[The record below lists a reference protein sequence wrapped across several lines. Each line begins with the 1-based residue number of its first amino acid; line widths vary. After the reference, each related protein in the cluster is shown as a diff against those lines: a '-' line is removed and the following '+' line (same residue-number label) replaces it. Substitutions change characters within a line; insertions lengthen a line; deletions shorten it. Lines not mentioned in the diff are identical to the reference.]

1 METILEQQRRYH
13 EERER
18 LIKLMV
24 DEYVTKK
31 VSDRDRIYSEHRLKA
46 LLELYITGTGSL
58 RELYEDKDGERKH
71 EVAALSGPNEFS
83 EFYARLKQIKEFY
96 KRHPNEISV
105 PLSVEFE
112 ELGKSYGGGQ
122 AAAGGESNSGSG
134 NANPGAGSGSA
145 SSAASAAVNASA
157 SGSSA
162 APSAD
167 DLAHLVAFTDEEGCG
182 RYLDLHECYVRYL
195 NIRGAER
202 LDYITY
208 LTRFDHVFDIP
219 RDRKNIAYSQYL
231 GGLLDYLADYVAR
244 IRPLLDLDAELGDVR
259 RAFAGQWTAGTFAGW
274 PRDQRQDGGGT
285 GGSSLA
291 ATGAHLDLSAFGSWE
306 ELASLGLDRL
316 KSALMALGVKC
327 GGTLEERAQ
336 RLFSTKGMQRIEP
349 QLVARNK
356 DADGRGAQREQA
368 RWREVA
374 EMEAQLYRLAELVS
388 EQRAA
393 TKENVQRK
401 QARTEAEREDSDAD
415 ASDTDDDDADG
426 DDVPYNPKN
435 LPLGWDGKPIP
446 YWLYKLHGLNISY
459 SCEICGNY
467 TYKGPK
473 AFQRHFAEWRHAH
486 GMRCLGIPNT
496 AHFANV
502 TQIEDA
508 ITLWEKLKT
517 QKQGERWIPEAEEE
531 FEDSLG
537 NVVNKKTF
545 EDLKRQ
551 GLL

>member
-18 LIKLMV
+18 LSKAMV
-24 DEYVTKK
+24 DEMLVAKQNSAKDAVFT
-31 VSDRDRIYSEHRLKA
+31 DHRLHLLLQLHNNATIA
-46 LLELYITGTGSL
+46 LK
-58 RELYEDKDGERKH
+58 ELYEDKDGVRKS
-71 EVAALSGPNEFS
+71 EVQALSGPNEFS

-96 KRHPNEISV
+96 KKHPNEISV

-112 ELGKSYGGGQ
+112 ELTKSYGNQ
-122 AAAGGESNSGSG
+122 DEMNS
-134 NANPGAGSGSA
+134 
-145 SSAASAAVNASA
+145 
-157 SGSSA
+157 
-162 APSAD
+162 
-167 DLAHLVAFTDEEGCG
+167 LVEFTDEEGFG
-182 RYLDLHECYVRYL
+182 KYLDLHECFDKYI
-195 NIRGAER
+195 NIRGIEKI
-202 LDYITY
+202 DYITY
-208 LTRFDHVFDIP
+208 LMTFDHLFDIP
-219 RDRKNIAYSQYL
+219 RDRKNTEYKKYL
-231 GGLLDYLADYVAR
+231 DMLLEYLNGYVTR
-244 IRPLLDLDAELGDVR
+244 VKPLLDLEGELEDTVK
-259 RAFAGQWTAGTFAGW
+259 TFQRDWDNGLFPGW
-274 PRDQRQDGGGT
+274 PKET
-285 GGSSLA
+285 ESALTSV
-291 ATGAHLDLSAFGSWE
+291 GAHLDLSAFSSWE

-316 KSALMALGVKC
+316 KSALMALGLKC

-336 RLFSTKGMQRIEP
+336 RLFSTKGKQNFEP
-349 QLVARNK
+349 TMLAKKGRNK
-356 DADGRGAQREQA
+356 QASSATARHREIA
-368 RWREVA
+368 SL
-374 EMEAQLYRLAELVS
+374 EAQVYRLADIVS
-388 EQRAA
+388 EQRGA

-401 QARTEAEREDSDAD
+401 QARTEGEREDSDGE
-415 ASDTDDDDADG
+415 ASDSDNEEEDA

-459 SCEICGNY
+459 HCEICGNY

-517 QKQGERWIPEAEEE
+517 QKQQERWVPDQEEE
-531 FEDSLG
+531 YEDSQG
-537 NVVNKKTF
+537 NVVNKKTY

>member
-1 METILEQQRRYH
+1 METLLEQQRRYH

-18 LIKLMV
+18 LLKLMV
-24 DEYVTKK
+24 DEYATKK
-31 VSDRDRIYSEHRLKA
+31 TGEKERIHSEQRLKS
-46 LLELYITGTGSL
+46 LLDLHNNSTSKL
-58 RELYEDKDGERKH
+58 KELYEDKDNERKA
-71 EVAALSGPNEFS
+71 EIQALSGPNEFN

-96 KRHPNEISV
+96 KKHPSEISI

-112 ELGKSYGGGQ
+112 ELTKEYNNL
-122 AAAGGESNSGSG
+122 EEM
-134 NANPGAGSGSA
+134 SA
-145 SSAASAAVNASA
+145 
-157 SGSSA
+157 
-162 APSAD
+162 
-167 DLAHLVAFTDEEGCG
+167 LVEFTDEEGGG
-182 RYLDLHECYVRYL
+182 RYLDLNECYEQYL
-195 NIRGAER
+195 NLRGVEKV
-202 LDYITY
+202 DYITY
-208 LTRFDHVFDIP
+208 LMTFDHVFDIP
-219 RDRKNIAYSQYL
+219 RDRKNREYRKYIENLNAYL
-231 GGLLDYLADYVAR
+231 HNFVTR
-244 IRPLLDLDAELGDVR
+244 IHPLLDVESELVKVELE
-259 RAFAGQWTAGTFAGW
+259 F
-274 PRDQRQDGGGT
+274 QRQWLQ
-285 GGSSLA
+285 GSFPGWASKETESALA
-291 ATGAHLDLSAFGSWE
+291 NTGAHLDLSAFSSWE

-316 KSALMALGVKC
+316 KSALMALGLKC

-336 RLFSTKGMQRIEP
+336 RLFSTKGKKTLDPSLIAKKP
-349 QLVARNK
+349 ANK
-356 DADGRGAQREQA
+356 NANVHSRDNERHKEI
-368 RWREVA
+368 
-374 EMEAQLYRLAELVS
+374 AQLEALLYKYADLLS

-401 QARTEAEREDSDAD
+401 QARTGGERDDSDVE
-415 ASDTDDDDADG
+415 ASESDNDDLDDA

-459 SCEICGNY
+459 NCEICGNF

-508 ITLWEKLKT
+508 ITLWEKLKS
-517 QKQGERWIPEAEEE
+517 QKQSERWIADQEEE

-537 NVVNKKTF
+537 NVVNRKTY

>member
-1 METILEQQRRYH
+1 METLLEQQRRYH

-18 LIKLMV
+18 LLKLMV
-24 DEYVTKK
+24 DEYATKK
-31 VSDRDRIYSEHRLKA
+31 NGEKERIHSEQRLKY
-46 LLELYITGTGSL
+46 LLDLHCNSTTKL
-58 RELYEDKDGERKH
+58 KELYEDKDNERKA
-71 EVAALSGPNEFS
+71 EIQALSGPNEFN

-96 KRHPNEISV
+96 KKHPSEISV

-112 ELGKSYGGGQ
+112 ELTKAYNNV
-122 AAAGGESNSGSG
+122 EEM
-134 NANPGAGSGSA
+134 
-145 SSAASAAVNASA
+145 SS
-157 SGSSA
+157 
-162 APSAD
+162 
-167 DLAHLVAFTDEEGCG
+167 LVEFTDEEGGG
-182 RYLDLHECYVRYL
+182 RYLDLNECYEQYL
-195 NIRGAER
+195 NLRGVEKV
-202 LDYITY
+202 DYISY
-208 LTRFDHVFDIP
+208 LMTFDHVFDIP
-219 RDRKNIAYSQYL
+219 RDRKNREYRKYIENLNAYL
-231 GGLLDYLADYVAR
+231 HNFATR
-244 IRPLLDLDAELGDVR
+244 IHPLLDIEAELVKVELE
-259 RAFAGQWTAGTFAGW
+259 F
-274 PRDQRQDGGGT
+274 QRQWLQ
-285 GGSSLA
+285 GSFPGWASKETESALA
-291 ATGAHLDLSAFGSWE
+291 NTGAHLDLSAFSSWE

-316 KSALMALGVKC
+316 KSALMALGLKC

-336 RLFSTKGMQRIEP
+336 RLFSTKGKKTLDPSLIAKKPASKNANVQSRDNERHKEI
-349 QLVARNK
+349 
-356 DADGRGAQREQA
+356 
-368 RWREVA
+368 
-374 EMEAQLYRLAELVS
+374 AQLEALLYKYADLLS

-401 QARTEAEREDSDAD
+401 QARTGGERDDSDAE
-415 ASDTDDDDADG
+415 ASESDNDDLDDA

-459 SCEICGNY
+459 NCEICGNY

-508 ITLWEKLKT
+508 ITLWEKLKS
-517 QKQGERWIPEAEEE
+517 QKQSERWIADQEEE

-537 NVVNKKTF
+537 NVVNRKTY

>member
-18 LIKLMV
+18 LVRLMV

-31 VSDRDRIYSEHRLKA
+31 QSERDRIFSDHRLKS
-46 LLELYITGTGSL
+46 LLELYVTATGTL
-58 RELYEDKDGERKH
+58 RELYEDKDGERKS

-83 EFYARLKQIKEFY
+83 EFYSRLKQIKEFY
-96 KRHPNEISV
+96 KKHPNEISV

-112 ELGKSYGGGQ
+112 ELSKNYGGG
-122 AAAGGESNSGSG
+122 G
-134 NANPGAGSGSA
+134 GSA
-145 SSAASAAVNASA
+145 TTNASA
-157 SGSSA
+157 STATGSSGGA
-162 APSAD
+162 AATSSSNANASSGGGGGGSGGGGGGGSGGNTAD
-167 DLAHLVAFTDEEGCG
+167 DISMLVEFTDEEGCG
-182 RYLDLHECYVRYL
+182 RYLDLHECYEKYL
-195 NIRGAER
+195 NIRGVER
-202 LDYITY
+202 VDYITY
-208 LTRFDHVFDIP
+208 LMTFDHVFDIP
-219 RDRKNIAYSQYL
+219 KERKNLSYRQYL
-231 GGLLDYLADYVAR
+231 SALLDYLGDYIMR
-244 IRPLLDLDAELGDVR
+244 IRPLLDLDGEVENVAKEFR
-259 RAFAGQWTAGTFAGW
+259 NQWMAGSFPGW
-274 PRDQRQDGGGT
+274 PKEQESALTSG
-285 GGSSLA
+285 
-291 ATGAHLDLSAFGSWE
+291 GAHLDLSAFSSWE

-316 KSALMALGVKC
+316 KSALLALGIKC

-336 RLFSTKGMQRIEP
+336 RLFSTKGQKQIDP
-349 QLVARNK
+349 SLLARRDVGK
-356 DADGRGAQREQA
+356 HAAREQG
-368 RWREVA
+368 RHREIA
-374 EMEAQLYRLAELVS
+374 AMEAQLYRFAELIS
-388 EQRAA
+388 EQRSA

-401 QARTEAEREDSDAD
+401 QARTEGEREDSEGEASESDAE
-415 ASDTDDDDADG
+415 DDDA

-508 ITLWEKLKT
+508 IT
-517 QKQGERWIPEAEEE
+517 RE
-531 FEDSLG
+531 FICLNICFSSIYLCHCIFSLG
-537 NVVNKKTF
+537 KIKNAKA
-545 EDLKRQ
+545 R
-551 GLL
+551 